1 MTMNHFAFPRCVV
14 ALALASL
21 SAAAFAK
28 DVLTVRIGQVGPTS
42 GPAAHLGKD
51 NVNGARLAIA
61 DLNARGLRIGGKPA
75 RFELIAEDDAADPKQ
90 GVQAAQKLCD
100 QKVNGVVGHLTS
112 GSSIPAAKVY
122 NDCGIPHISP
132 VATNPRLT
140 QQGYK
145 TTFRLLA
152 NDNVTGA
159 GLANLAAGELKLT
172 KVAIVD
178 DRSAYG
184 QGVADAFRKTAVA
197 KGLKVVA
204 EQFTNDKATDFS
216 SLLTTIKAT
225 GAEVIFYGGL
235 DAQAGPMLRQMQQ
248 LGMSKVRLMGGD
260 GICTARLADLAAGSD
275 ALAQAICAE
284 GGVSIEKMP
293 GGPAWKKRYDAAY
306 PGDFQ
311 GNAPY
316 GYDAVTA
323 LAEAM
328 LKANSADP
336 IVYASRLFEIDLQ
349 GITGKL
355 AFDANGEMR
364 APAMTFSHYVAG
376 KKVPLN

>member
-1 MTMNHFAFPRCVV
+1 MSMNNLVYRRHAAVLALASMS
-14 ALALASL
+14 ALALAQDS
-21 SAAAFAK
+21 
-28 DVLTVRIGQVGPTS
+28 LTVRIGHVGPIS

-61 DLNARGLRIGGKPA
+61 DLNARGLRIGGKMA
-75 RFELIAEDDAADPKQ
+75 RFELVADDDAADPRQ

-112 GSSIPAAKVY
+112 GSTIPASKVY

-159 GLANLAAGELKLT
+159 GLANLVSNELKLT

-184 QGVADAFRKTAVA
+184 QGVADAFKKTAVA
-197 KGLKVVA
+197 KGLKVVDT
-204 EQFTNDKATDFS
+204 QFTNDKAIDFS
-216 SLLTTIKAT
+216 SLLTAIKAS

-260 GICTARLADLAAGSD
+260 GICTTRLAELAGASD
-275 ALAQAICAE
+275 ALANVICAE

-316 GYDAVTA
+316 GYDAVMA

-328 LKANSADP
+328 QKANSADP
-336 IVYASRLFEIDLQ
+336 KVYAPKLFEIDAQ

-355 AFDANGEMR
+355 AFDANGEMK
-364 APAMTFSHYVAG
+364 APAMTFSHYLAG
-376 KKVPLN
+376 KKMPLN

>member
-1 MTMNHFAFPRCVV
+1 MSMNNLVYLRHAAVLALASMS
-14 ALALASL
+14 ALALAQDS
-21 SAAAFAK
+21 
-28 DVLTVRIGQVGPTS
+28 LTVRIGHVGPIS

-61 DLNARGLRIGGKPA
+61 DLNARGLRIGGKMA
-75 RFELIAEDDAADPKQ
+75 RFELVADDDAADPRQ

-112 GSSIPAAKVY
+112 GSTIPASKVY

-159 GLANLAAGELKLT
+159 GLANLVSGELKLT
-172 KVAIVD
+172 RVAIVD

-184 QGVADAFRKTAVA
+184 QGVADAFKKTAVA
-197 KGLKVVA
+197 KGLKVVDT
-204 EQFTNDKATDFS
+204 QFTNDKAIDFS
-216 SLLTTIKAT
+216 SLLTAIKAS

-260 GICTARLADLAAGSD
+260 GICTTRLAELAGASD
-275 ALAQAICAE
+275 ALANVICAE

-316 GYDAVTA
+316 GYDAVMA

-328 LKANSADP
+328 QKANSADP
-336 IVYASRLFEIDLQ
+336 KVYAPKLFEIDAQ

-355 AFDANGEMR
+355 AFDANGEMK
-364 APAMTFSHYVAG
+364 APAMTFSHYLAG

>member
-1 MTMNHFAFPRCVV
+1 MTMNHSDFRKCAAV
-14 ALALASL
+14 LALASL
-21 SAAAFAK
+21 SAAAFAQ
-28 DVLTVRIGQVGPTS
+28 DSLTVRIGQVGPTS

-197 KGLKVVA
+197 KGLKVVS

-293 GGPAWKKRYDAAY
+293 GGQAWKKRYDAAY

>member
-1 MTMNHFAFPRCVV
+1 MSMNNLVYRRHAVV
-14 ALALASL
+14 LALASMSALALAQDS
-21 SAAAFAK
+21 
-28 DVLTVRIGQVGPTS
+28 LTVRIGHVGPIS

-61 DLNARGLRIGGKPA
+61 DLNARGLRIGGKMA
-75 RFELIAEDDAADPKQ
+75 RFELVADDDAADPRQ

-112 GSSIPAAKVY
+112 GSTIPASKVY

-159 GLANLAAGELKLT
+159 GLANLVSNELKLT

-184 QGVADAFRKTAVA
+184 QGVADAFKKTAVA
-197 KGLKVVA
+197 KGLKVVDT
-204 EQFTNDKATDFS
+204 QFTIDKAIDFS
-216 SLLTTIKAT
+216 SLLTAIKAS

-260 GICTARLADLAAGSD
+260 GICTTRLAELAGASD
-275 ALAQAICAE
+275 ALANVICAE

-316 GYDAVTA
+316 GYDAVMA

-328 LKANSADP
+328 QKANSADP
-336 IVYASRLFEIDLQ
+336 KVYAPKLFEIDAQ

-355 AFDANGEMR
+355 AFDANGEMK
-364 APAMTFSHYVAG
+364 APAMTFSHYLAG
-376 KKVPLN
+376 KKMPLN

>member
-1 MTMNHFAFPRCVV
+1 MNMNHFAFPRCVA
-14 ALALASL
+14 ALALASA
-21 SAAAFAK
+21 SAAALAQ
-28 DVLTVRIGQVGPTS
+28 DSLTVRIGQVGPTS

-61 DLNARGLRIGGKPA
+61 DLNARGVRIGGKPA

-140 QQGYK
+140 QQGFK

-159 GLANLAAGELKLT
+159 GLANLVAGELKVT

-184 QGVADAFRKTAVA
+184 QGVADAFRKTAAA

-216 SLLTTIKAT
+216 SLLTAVKAS
-225 GAEVIFYGGL
+225 GAEVLFYGGL
-235 DAQAGPMLRQMQQ
+235 DAQAGRMLRQMQQ
-248 LGMSKVRLMGGD
+248 LGMPKVRLMGGD
-260 GICTARLADLAAGSD
+260 GICTAQLAELAAGSD
-275 ALAQAICAE
+275 ALAQVICAE

-306 PGDFQ
+306 PGVYQ

-316 GYDAVTA
+316 GYDAVMA
-323 LAEAM
+323 LAEGM

-336 IVYASRLFEIDLQ
+336 KVYAPRLFEIDAQ
-349 GITGKL
+349 GITGRL
-355 AFDANGEMR
+355 AFDANGEMKS
-364 APAMTFSHYVAG
+364 PAMTFFHYVAG
-376 KKVPLN
+376 KKTPRN

>member
-1 MTMNHFAFPRCVV
+1 MTMNHSDFRKCAAV
-14 ALALASL
+14 LALASL
-21 SAAAFAK
+21 SAAAFAQ
-28 DVLTVRIGQVGPTS
+28 DSLTVRIGQVGPTS

-260 GICTARLADLAAGSD
+260 GICTARLAELAAGSD

-293 GGPAWKKRYDAAY
+293 GGQAWKKRYDAAY

>member
-1 MTMNHFAFPRCVV
+1 MSMNNLVYLRHAAVLALASMS
-14 ALALASL
+14 ALALAQDS
-21 SAAAFAK
+21 
-28 DVLTVRIGQVGPTS
+28 LTVRIGHVGPIS

-61 DLNARGLRIGGKPA
+61 DLNARGLRIGGKMA
-75 RFELIAEDDAADPKQ
+75 RFELVADDDAADPRQ

-112 GSSIPAAKVY
+112 GSTIPASKVY

-159 GLANLAAGELKLT
+159 GLANLVSGELKLT
-172 KVAIVD
+172 RVAIVD

-184 QGVADAFRKTAVA
+184 QGVADAFKKTAVA
-197 KGLKVVA
+197 KGLKMVDT
-204 EQFTNDKATDFS
+204 QFTNDKAIDFS
-216 SLLTTIKAT
+216 SLLTAIKAS

-260 GICTARLADLAAGSD
+260 GICTTRLAELAGASD
-275 ALAQAICAE
+275 ALANVICAE

-316 GYDAVTA
+316 GYDAVMA

-328 LKANSADP
+328 QKANSADP
-336 IVYASRLFEIDLQ
+336 KVYAPKLFEIDAQ

-355 AFDANGEMR
+355 AFDANGEMK
-364 APAMTFSHYVAG
+364 APAMTFSHYLAG

>member
-1 MTMNHFAFPRCVV
+1 MSMNNLVYLRHAAVLALASMS
-14 ALALASL
+14 ALALAQDS
-21 SAAAFAK
+21 
-28 DVLTVRIGQVGPTS
+28 LTVRIGHVGPIS

-61 DLNARGLRIGGKPA
+61 DLNARGLRIGGKMA
-75 RFELIAEDDAADPKQ
+75 RFELVADDDAADPRQ

-112 GSSIPAAKVY
+112 GSTIPASKVY

-159 GLANLAAGELKLT
+159 GLANLVAGELKLT
-172 KVAIVD
+172 RVAIVD

-184 QGVADAFRKTAVA
+184 QGVADAFKKTAVA
-197 KGLKVVA
+197 KGLKVVDT
-204 EQFTNDKATDFS
+204 QFTNDKAIDFS
-216 SLLTTIKAT
+216 SLLTAIKAS

-260 GICTARLADLAAGSD
+260 GICTTRLAELAGASD
-275 ALAQAICAE
+275 ALANVICAE

-316 GYDAVTA
+316 GYDAVMA

-328 LKANSADP
+328 QKANSADP
-336 IVYASRLFEIDLQ
+336 KVYAPKLFEIDAQ

-355 AFDANGEMR
+355 AFDANGEMK
-364 APAMTFSHYVAG
+364 APAMTFSHYLAG
-376 KKVPLN
+376 KKMPLN

>member
-1 MTMNHFAFPRCVV
+1 MSMNNLVYLRHAAVLALASMS
-14 ALALASL
+14 ALALAQDS
-21 SAAAFAK
+21 
-28 DVLTVRIGQVGPTS
+28 LTVRIGHVGPIS

-61 DLNARGLRIGGKPA
+61 DLNARGVRIGGKMA
-75 RFELIAEDDAADPKQ
+75 RFELVADDDAADPRQ

-112 GSSIPAAKVY
+112 GSTIPASKVY

-159 GLANLAAGELKLT
+159 GLANLVAGELKLT
-172 KVAIVD
+172 RVAIVD

-184 QGVADAFRKTAVA
+184 QGVADAFKKTAVA
-197 KGLKVVA
+197 KGLKVVDT
-204 EQFTNDKATDFS
+204 QFTNDKAIDFS
-216 SLLTTIKAT
+216 SLLTAIKAS

-260 GICTARLADLAAGSD
+260 GICTTRLAELAGASD
-275 ALAQAICAE
+275 ALANVICAE

-316 GYDAVTA
+316 GYDAVMA

-328 LKANSADP
+328 QKANSADP
-336 IVYASRLFEIDLQ
+336 KVYAPKLFEIDAQ

-355 AFDANGEMR
+355 AFDANGEMK
-364 APAMTFSHYVAG
+364 APAMTFSHYLAG
-376 KKVPLN
+376 KKMPLN

>member
-1 MTMNHFAFPRCVV
+1 MSMNNLVYLRHAAVLALASMS
-14 ALALASL
+14 ALALAQDS
-21 SAAAFAK
+21 
-28 DVLTVRIGQVGPTS
+28 LTVRIGHVGPIS

-61 DLNARGLRIGGKPA
+61 DLNARGLRIGGKMA
-75 RFELIAEDDAADPKQ
+75 RFELVADDDAADPRQ

-112 GSSIPAAKVY
+112 GSTIPASKVY

-159 GLANLAAGELKLT
+159 GLANLVSNELKLT

-184 QGVADAFRKTAVA
+184 QGVADAFKKTAVA
-197 KGLKVVA
+197 KGLKVVDT
-204 EQFTNDKATDFS
+204 QFTNDKAIDFS
-216 SLLTTIKAT
+216 SLLTAIKAS

-260 GICTARLADLAAGSD
+260 GICTTRLAELAGASD
-275 ALAQAICAE
+275 ALANVICAE

-316 GYDAVTA
+316 GYDAVMA

-328 LKANSADP
+328 QKANSADP
-336 IVYASRLFEIDLQ
+336 KVYAPKLFEIDAQ

-355 AFDANGEMR
+355 AFDANGEMK
-364 APAMTFSHYVAG
+364 APAMTFSHYLAG
-376 KKVPLN
+376 KKMPLN

>member
-1 MTMNHFAFPRCVV
+1 MSMNNLVYLRHAAVLALASMS
-14 ALALASL
+14 ALALAQDS
-21 SAAAFAK
+21 
-28 DVLTVRIGQVGPTS
+28 LTVRIGHVGPIS

-61 DLNARGLRIGGKPA
+61 DLNARGLRIGGKMA
-75 RFELIAEDDAADPKQ
+75 RFELVADDDAADPRQ

-112 GSSIPAAKVY
+112 GSTIPASKVY

-159 GLANLAAGELKLT
+159 GLANLVSNELKLT

-184 QGVADAFRKTAVA
+184 QGVADAFKKTAVA
-197 KGLKVVA
+197 KGLKVVDT
-204 EQFTNDKATDFS
+204 QFTNDKAIDFS
-216 SLLTTIKAT
+216 SLLTAIKAS

-260 GICTARLADLAAGSD
+260 GICTTRLAELAGASD
-275 ALAQAICAE
+275 ALANVICAE

-316 GYDAVTA
+316 GYDAVMA

-328 LKANSADP
+328 QKANSADP
-336 IVYASRLFEIDLQ
+336 KVYAPKLFEIDAQ

-355 AFDANGEMR
+355 AFDANGEMK
-364 APAMTFSHYVAG
+364 APAMTFSHYLAG

>member
-1 MTMNHFAFPRCVV
+1 MNMNKLDCRKSAAV
-14 ALALASL
+14 LALASM
-21 SAAAFAK
+21 AAVAFAQ
-28 DVLTVRIGQVGPTS
+28 DSLTVRIGQVGPTS

-51 NVNGARLAIA
+51 NINGARMAIA
-61 DLNARGLRIGGKPA
+61 DLNARGLRIGGKTA
-75 RFELIAEDDAADPKQ
+75 RFELVAEDDAADPKQ

-152 NDNVTGA
+152 NDNVTGT
-159 GLANLAAGELKLT
+159 GLAFLAAGELKVT

-184 QGVADAFRKTAVA
+184 QGVADAFRKAALA
-197 KGLKVVA
+197 KGLRVVA
-204 EQFTNDKATDFS
+204 EQFTSDKAADFS
-216 SLLTTIKAT
+216 SLLTAIKAT
-225 GAEVIFYGGL
+225 GAEAIFYGGL

-260 GICTARLADLAAGSD
+260 GICTARLADLAGASD
-275 ALAQAICAE
+275 ALAQVICAE

-316 GYDAVTA
+316 GYDAVMA

-328 LKANSADP
+328 QKANSADP
-336 IVYASRLFEIDLQ
+336 KVYAPMLFEIDAQ

-355 AFDANGEMR
+355 AFDANGEMKS
-364 APAMTFSHYVAG
+364 PAMTFSHYLAG

>member
-1 MTMNHFAFPRCVV
+1 MSMNNLVYLRHAAVLALASMS
-14 ALALASL
+14 ALALAQDS
-21 SAAAFAK
+21 
-28 DVLTVRIGQVGPTS
+28 LTVRIGHVGPIS

-61 DLNARGLRIGGKPA
+61 DLNAHGLRIGGKMA
-75 RFELIAEDDAADPKQ
+75 RFELVADDDAADPRQ

-112 GSSIPAAKVY
+112 GSTIPASKVY

-159 GLANLAAGELKLT
+159 GLANLVSNELKLT

-184 QGVADAFRKTAVA
+184 QGVADAFKKTAVA
-197 KGLKVVA
+197 KGLKVVDT
-204 EQFTNDKATDFS
+204 QFTNDKAIDFS
-216 SLLTTIKAT
+216 SLLTAIKAS

-260 GICTARLADLAAGSD
+260 GICTTRLAELAGASD
-275 ALAQAICAE
+275 ALANVICAE

-316 GYDAVTA
+316 GYDAVMA

-328 LKANSADP
+328 QKANSADP
-336 IVYASRLFEIDLQ
+336 KVYAPKLFEIDAQ

-355 AFDANGEMR
+355 AFDANGEMK
-364 APAMTFSHYVAG
+364 APAMTFSHYLAG
-376 KKVPLN
+376 KKMPLN

>member
-1 MTMNHFAFPRCVV
+1 MSMNNLVYLRHAAV
-14 ALALASL
+14 LALASM
-21 SAAAFAK
+21 SALAFAQ
-28 DVLTVRIGQVGPTS
+28 DSLTVRIGHVGPIS

-61 DLNARGLRIGGKPA
+61 DLNARGLRIGGKMA
-75 RFELIAEDDAADPKQ
+75 RFELVADDDAADPRQ

-112 GSSIPAAKVY
+112 GSTIPASKVY

-159 GLANLAAGELKLT
+159 GLANLVSGELKLT
-172 KVAIVD
+172 RVAIVD

-184 QGVADAFRKTAVA
+184 QGVADAFKKTAVA
-197 KGLKVVA
+197 KGLKVVDT
-204 EQFTNDKATDFS
+204 QFTNDKAIDFS
-216 SLLTTIKAT
+216 SLLTAIKAS

-260 GICTARLADLAAGSD
+260 GICTTRLAELAGASD
-275 ALAQAICAE
+275 ALANVICAE

-316 GYDAVTA
+316 GYDAVMA

-328 LKANSADP
+328 QKANSADP
-336 IVYASRLFEIDLQ
+336 KVYAPKLFEIDAQ

-355 AFDANGEMR
+355 AFDANGEMK
-364 APAMTFSHYVAG
+364 APAMTFSHYLAG

>member
-1 MTMNHFAFPRCVV
+1 V
-14 ALALASL
+14 AAQETTL
-21 SAAAFAK
+21 
-28 DVLTVRIGQVGPTS
+28 VRIGHVGPTS

-61 DLNARGLRIGGKPA
+61 DLNARAMRIGGKPVK
-75 RFELIAEDDAADPKQ
+75 FELVAEDDAADPKQ

-112 GSSIPAAKVY
+112 GSTIPASKVY

-159 GLANLAAGELKLT
+159 GLASLAADSLKISR
-172 KVAIVD
+172 VAIVD

-184 QGVADAFRKTAVA
+184 QGVADAFKRTAAA
-197 KGLKVVA
+197 KGIKIVA
-204 EQFTNDKATDFS
+204 EQFTSDKAADFS
-216 SLLTTIKAT
+216 SLLTAIKAS
-225 GAEVIFYGGL
+225 GAEGIFYGGL

-260 GICTARLADLAAGSD
+260 GICTTRLAELAGNGEP
-275 ALAQAICAE
+275 LRQVVCAE
-284 GGVSIEKMP
+284 GGVSIEKTP
-293 GGPAWKKRYDAAY
+293 GGLAWKKRYDTAY

-316 GYDAVTA
+316 GYDAVVA

-328 LKANSADP
+328 ARAGSTDP
-336 IVYASRLFEIDLQ
+336 KVYAPRLFEIDAA
-349 GITGKL
+349 GVTGRL
-355 AFDANGEMR
+355 AFDASGEMKN
-364 APAMTFSHYVAG
+364 PGMTFSHFVDG
-376 KKVPLN
+376 KKTPLN

>member
-1 MTMNHFAFPRCVV
+1 MIKITQ
-14 ALALASL
+14 LA
-21 SAAAFAK
+21 AAAFVLASGAALAQ
-28 DVLTVRIGQVGPTS
+28 DTLTVRIGQVGPTS
-42 GPAAHLGKD
+42 GPAAHLGRD
-51 NVNGARLAIA
+51 NVDGARLAIA
-61 DLNARGLRIGGKPA
+61 DLNARGVRIGGKTA
-75 RFELIAEDDAADPKQ
+75 RFELVAEDDAADPKQ

-159 GLANLAAGELKLT
+159 GLANLVAGELKLT
-172 KVAIVD
+172 KVAIID

-184 QGVADAFRKTAVA
+184 QGVADAFKKTATA

-204 EQFTNDKATDFS
+204 EQFTSDKATDFS
-216 SLLTTIKAT
+216 SVLTAIKAS

-248 LGMSKVRLMGGD
+248 LGLSKLRLMGGD
-260 GICTARLADLAAGSD
+260 GICTTKLAELAAGSD
-275 ALAQAICAE
+275 ALAQVICAE

-293 GGPAWKKRYDAAY
+293 GGPAWKRRFDAAY
-306 PGDFQ
+306 PGVFQ

-316 GYDAVTA
+316 GYDAVMA
-323 LAEAM
+323 LAEGM

-336 IVYASRLFEIDLQ
+336 KVYAPRLFEIDVQ

-355 AFDANGEMR
+355 AFDANGELKT
-364 APAMTFSHYVAG
+364 PAMTYSRYVDG
-376 KKVPLN
+376 KKQPMN